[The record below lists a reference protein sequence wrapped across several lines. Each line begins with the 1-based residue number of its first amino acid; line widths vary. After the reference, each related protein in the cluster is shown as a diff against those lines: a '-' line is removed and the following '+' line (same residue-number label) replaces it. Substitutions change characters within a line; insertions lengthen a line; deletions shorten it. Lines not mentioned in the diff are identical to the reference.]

1 MKFFIIGDL
10 ERKFKD
16 LEAKRSDDET
26 KVKTSESKMLTQSTV
41 INSSKSCSS
50 MPQLFPR
57 PIDINVSQ
65 TQDIL
70 APSSTSESLLMPS
83 FPSAL
88 YSSSI
93 PLFGQRYFS
102 ALNHAAA
109 TASLGPHHSPLS
121 PFLRTGMG
129 NMAQLLANHSASSIF
144 QTGTLE
150 KTLAKDRGECSSI
163 THPIHDFSSQVMLIL
178 LKTPLYLLF

>member
-1 MKFFIIGDL
+1 
-10 ERKFKD
+10 
-16 LEAKRSDDET
+16 
-26 KVKTSESKMLTQSTV
+26 MLPQSTV

-57 PIDINVSQ
+57 PIDLNVSQ
-65 TQDIL
+65 PQDIL
-70 APSSTSESLLMPS
+70 APSSTSESLLIPS

-109 TASLGPHHSPLS
+109 TASLGPHHAPLS

-129 NMAQLLANHSASSIF
+129 SMAQLLANHSASSIF
-144 QTGTLE
+144 QAGAFE
-150 KTLAKDRGECSSI
+150 KTILKDRGECSST
-163 THPIHDFSSQVMLIL
+163 THAINDFTCQVINIL
-178 LKTPLYLLF
+178 LKQHLYVFFISNFFFNKCIFLTIVFNNF

>member
-1 MKFFIIGDL
+1 
-10 ERKFKD
+10 
-16 LEAKRSDDET
+16 
-26 KVKTSESKMLTQSTV
+26 MLTQSTV

-57 PIDINVSQ
+57 PMDLDVSQ

-70 APSSTSESLLMPS
+70 APSSTSESLLIPS

-102 ALNHAAA
+102 ALNHAAV
-109 TASLGPHHSPLS
+109 TASLGPHPAPLS

-144 QTGTLE
+144 QAGAFE
-150 KTLAKDRGECSSI
+150 KTILKDRGECSST
-163 THPIHDFSSQVMLIL
+163 THPIHDFSSQVRRIL
-178 LKTPLYLLF
+178 FKAPLYVLCF